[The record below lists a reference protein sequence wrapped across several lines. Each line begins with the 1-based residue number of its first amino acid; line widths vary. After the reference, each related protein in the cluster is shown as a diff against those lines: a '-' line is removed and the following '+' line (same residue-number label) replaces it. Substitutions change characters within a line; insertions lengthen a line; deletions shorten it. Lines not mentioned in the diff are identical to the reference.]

1 VEIFSPIITYCNT
14 IVLKNLGNGCTKIII
29 RKLTD
34 NKVMQVLWSSQLCGF
49 IIPKIPFEKSNLI
62 KNNLSLLFLSQN
74 FNFNLPFGILNNI
87 FLNVLCNN

>member
-1 VEIFSPIITYCNT
+1 MQIIFNRFTTYCKT

-62 KNNLSLLFLSQN
+62 KNNLSLKNQNLNLNLLFD
-74 FNFNLPFGILNNI
+74 I
-87 FLNVLCNN
+87 